1 MYLTID
7 TVFMVAGR
15 GGGGKRGRRSS
26 ASTKP
31 VTTSLSVKSSQPK
44 KVKRKDLAGAT
55 KPSSSKTTPVY
66 VTVHV
71 YIM

>member
-1 MYLTID
+1 
-7 TVFMVAGR
+7 MVAGR

-31 VTTSLSVKSSQPK
+31 VATSLSVKSSQPK
-44 KVKRKDLAGAT
+44 KVKRKRIWPEQRSLY
-55 KPSSSKTTPVY
+55 SSSKTTPAVY

-71 YIM
+71 YYVA

>member
-1 MYLTID
+1 
-7 TVFMVAGR
+7 MVAGR

-31 VTTSLSVKSSQPK
+31 VATSLSVKSSQPK
-44 KVKRKDLAGAT
+44 KVKCKDLARAT
-55 KPSSSKTTPVY
+55 KPSSSKTTPAVY

-71 YIM
+71 YYVA